1 MKPRVFVL
9 SEDIVAVDGGECQ
22 EFRDALV
29 VRYESSATFRRLPK
43 QMNWSWGVGSM
54 VVASGTMGIFLWG

>member
-1 MKPRVFVL
+1 M
-9 SEDIVAVDGGECQ
+9 GECQ

-29 VRYESSATFRRLPK
+29 VRYENSATFRRLLK

-54 VVASGTMGIFLWG
+54 VVASGTVGIFYGVEDLGVVSALW